1 LLAAG
6 LPDATEGG
14 DAILP
19 ARTAG
24 LFTAEPPR
32 ALEGADV
39 TVVAATTGLSGARP
53 PGDDEDG
60 GGTMA
65 AGNVGLAGAGGG
77 GITVVASTTGLSCA
91 GPVGGI
97 GPFPLRSGIAAG
109 FSTGGATW
117 MSGVGF
123 GFGAV
128 SFRRRLGK
136 AAAERGAFAFP
147 RRGAAFMMSSGGNGL
162 PRRGTPRGSS
172 QIHFTAPLPPSVRMK
187 LFFSRRCIS
196 SITQRFE
203 KPVSLARSAISI
215 WRPPTLGASGLGDAS
230 NWINARHRVA
240 SAGGMTFNNRL
251 LRLMSQRSSTSVGS
265 MAQRVPGWN
274 RSLPWCRKWTWHTAF
289 WEWLC
294 ALVATSP
301 GESAIL
307 NEPRT

>member
-1 LLAAG
+1 MG
-6 LPDATEGG
+6 
-14 DAILP
+14 
-19 ARTAG
+19 
-24 LFTAEPPR
+24 R
-32 ALEGADV
+32 ALALQAFRLGADV

-172 QIHFTAPLPPSVRMK
+172 QIHFTASLPPSVRMK

-196 SITQRFE
+196 FSRLTAA
-203 KPVSLARSAISI
+203 LI
-215 WRPPTLGASGLGDAS
+215 WF
-230 NWINARHRVA
+230 VA
-240 SAGGMTFNNRL
+240 
-251 LRLMSQRSSTSVGS
+251 
-265 MAQRVPGWN
+265 
-274 RSLPWCRKWTWHTAF
+274 
-289 WEWLC
+289 EY
-294 ALVATSP
+294 TSP
-301 GESAIL
+301 ALFDFEPHRRDFAIRR
-307 NEPRT
+307 NRRAVRPIRGRMASRSRA